1 VSPQS
6 SVVLEVFGEGK
17 TDLGKASAGPEP
29 PSRGVVPILVHTL
42 CGRPHEMRVVR
53 KPYQFLVGK
62 GLWQKVRFAKR
73 QARYNASAGAVFVMD
88 SEGGPKESAAK
99 RTQLEHGRDHE
110 LPDFPMA
117 VGVAHLCIEAWL
129 LADAKAIQKAFALPQ
144 VPQVPPEPEKCPA
157 PCHDKGSNPKAVL
170 ARAAGLQRPLSADN
184 KDGIARAMNDM
195 DLVCERCPEGF
206 APFADEVRTR
216 IRPLF

>member
-1 VSPQS
+1 
-6 SVVLEVFGEGK
+6 
-17 TDLGKASAGPEP
+17 
-29 PSRGVVPILVHTL
+29 
-42 CGRPHEMRVVR
+42 MRVVR
-53 KPYQFLVGK
+53 KAYQFLEGK
-62 GLWQKVRFAKR
+62 GSWQKVRFAKR
-73 QARYNASAGAVFVMD
+73 QARYNGSAGTVFVMD
-88 SEGGPKESAAK
+88 SEGDSKDLAAK
-99 RTQLEHGRDHE
+99 RTQLEKGRDHE

-117 VGVAHLCIEAWL
+117 VGVAHPCIEAWL

-157 PCHDKGSNPKAVL
+157 PRRDEKSNPKAIL
-170 ARAAGLQRPLSADN
+170 ARAAGLQRLLSAEE

-206 APFADEVRTR
+206 APFAAEVKTH